1 LRPEFAKYRGQSL
14 SRREYPELKRILIS
28 MGGVDKDNVTGRV
41 LTKIAQ
47 ELLPLDLEVEVVL
60 GAVSPHI
67 ESVLE
72 QAGRMTCPMNINV
85 DVSDIARRMADSD
98 LAIAATG
105 SSSWERCCLGLPSI
119 AIITAANQVG
129 AGRSLDQA
137 GAVRLLFMSDIE
149 TELIGMFR
157 DFMANGDRLTAMT
170 KAASGICDGLGA
182 DRVAHALR
190 SSI

>member
-1 LRPEFAKYRGQSL
+1 
-14 SRREYPELKRILIS
+14 
-28 MGGVDKDNVTGRV
+28 
-41 LTKIAQ
+41 
-47 ELLPLDLEVEVVL
+47 LEVEVVL